1 MRNNFGKKLDQLR
14 DDLTAGFI
22 KNDCEALEKK
32 LVLRMNEVTIAL
44 TRELADRRE
53 TKKNFRLVDRQLKNM
68 FSIVLQSVKNI
79 GLVPISVIIEA

>member
-1 MRNNFGKKLDQLR
+1 MRNNFGKKIDQLR
-14 DDLTAGFI
+14 EDVTLGFI

-68 FSIVLQSVKNI
+68 FSIVV
-79 GLVPISVIIEA
+79 

>member
-68 FSIVLQSVKNI
+68 FSIVLQTVKNI

>member
-79 GLVPISVIIEA
+79 GLVPISIIIEA

>member
-68 FSIVLQSVKNI
+68 FSIILQSVKNI